1 MLTCSAIR
9 AVLYVLVCEC
19 EETGLW
25 FGQLSHIR
33 LQIMGA
39 AIMIIMWDTVKSVNS
54 ELGRQETA
62 RSRRVTRGRRL

>member
-1 MLTCSAIR
+1 M
-9 AVLYVLVCEC
+9 
-19 EETGLW
+19 